1 MPPANNGEDRY
12 GGPYNGMHMQAGMV
26 PPPLMPLRPMGPSPA
41 EMSASLRHQA
51 QATQYLTPPPSAVF
65 GTHSMGMPGMFG
77 PRMPQMIMGRGAG
90 ARQSAIHEQNETL
103 GYAQAGAGML
113 GRLGG
118 LGVAGLLGGPLGMM
132 AYEGLGMGQGMQGLA
147 SSVFNPVVA
156 SRQSALGIQ
165 NMSTGI
171 ITGGPNL
178 SATGQGFSATAS
190 QQVAQGLSGMANSS
204 QFRRDTGG
212 AFNRADLDRIT
223 RLSGEL
229 GMLDQAQSA
238 DKMVSE
244 VRKVS
249 KALSAFMKIAEEPDV
264 QRAMKQMAQ
273 FKGMGFSMPEVP
285 LAASNA
291 RTFARMAGVS
301 TDEMMQ
307 RGAQGAALGQQFG
320 VSGATGFNAG
330 IGGAGLARQAATG
343 MSARQLAMA
352 GGEEGIANTL
362 TAGALNAAT
371 MDAYLPAAVRRQ
383 NGRLTVD
390 MSALREMMTSS
401 SMTPADIARRG
412 TQNIQALGGRSAV
425 DELITRRR
433 ELQDEV
439 ASSMSPEQLALM
451 PLMRA
456 RQAQRQIG
464 GSLSAALMTVPGMD
478 EQSARTYAQMAANP
492 DFARNIRQQMATS
505 ATERAVA
512 RREIAESRDSIGGRV
527 DRAVMARIEGSGLV
541 RGARGLVNR
550 ATDYLADEQDRD
562 EALSMQG
569 DGPGR
574 VIRADRLG
582 SDVTRASMAERAR
595 RGDPSL
601 YTGAQGVLVAARA
614 RTQMEDRVA
623 GALHGNILARNFRG
637 PMGWGLTRAARGGDN
652 ARDVIMRGAG
662 TRNRIEEFFGNG
674 PSAEAVRQMGEQQ
687 VDAGNILAD
696 QGGSDEERRARR
708 DNATA
713 GVGTRGAADD
723 RIRAAAARAI
733 QGYVSGLRNGPAGAI
748 SGDAAGA
755 GMRSAVGATLRAQGF
770 SEAQVQAATSSFA
783 FMNNAGQD
791 ARRMAG
797 AGDEATYDA
806 IVSQGQQA
814 QAAFVGQS
822 ADSLRAIANEAR
834 TNAVTSIA
842 GKDSGLTTAEQRG
855 LVGLTS
861 GHDTEADLRRK
872 LLAAVLMERSG
883 DPATAQRGAERI
895 AQLRREAQQSG
906 KGEDYE
912 RAKSAVD
919 AEIGAMNPETRQRLA
934 QQYSGKT
941 VAEAETRIS
950 RAQDNANRAEDA
962 GFQEGLNRSL
972 GQRAGD
978 LYTSAGGGA
987 RGVEALRRNPSEV
1000 SSRRIRDMLT
1010 DGTSTDTAIAD
1021 AINAQ
1026 AAGSAPGGEGPSATG
1041 AGENAEDVEARQ
1053 TTEEMLASLAEGIE
1067 DFPGAVGRLDTASR
1081 RLEQVAEHLAAGANL
1096 AHVGDVGAGAAPGA
1110 SGLGTGVGAFMARAF
1125 FLGQGYL

>member
-51 QATQYLTPPPSAVF
+51 MATQYLTPPPSAVF
-65 GTHSMGMPGMFG
+65 GTHSMSMPGMFG

-301 TDEMMQ
+301 IDEMMQ

-390 MSALREMMTSS
+390 MSAMREMMTSS

-412 TQNIQALGGRSAV
+412 AQNIQALGGRGAV

-451 PLMRA
+451 PLMHA
-456 RQAQRQIG
+456 RQIQRQTG
-464 GSLSAALMTVPGMD
+464 GSLSAALMTSGMG
-478 EQSARTYAQMAANP
+478 EQQARTYAQMAANP
-492 DFARNIRQQMATS
+492 DFARNIRQQMATA

-550 ATDYLADEQDRD
+550 ATDHLADEQDRD

-582 SDVTRASMAERAR
+582 SEVTRASMAERVR
-595 RGDPSL
+595 TDSVGINRS
-601 YTGAQGVLVAARA
+601 AQGALIAARA
-614 RTQMEDRVA
+614 GAQMEDRVA
-623 GALHGNILARNFRG
+623 DALHGNIIGRNFHG

-662 TRNRIEEFFGNG
+662 TANRIEEFFGGG
-674 PSAEAVRQMGEQQ
+674 PSAAAVRRLGEQQ
-687 VDAGNILAD
+687 IDAGDILAD
-696 QGGSDEERRARR
+696 RGGSDEERTARR
-708 DNATA
+708 QSATQGL
-713 GVGTRGAADD
+713 GVSGGADA
-723 RIRAAAARAI
+723 RIRAAASQAI
-733 QGYVSGLRNGPAGAI
+733 AGYVRGLRTGPGGAI
-748 SGDAAGA
+748 SGSATGA
-755 GMRSAVGATLRAQGF
+755 GMRAAVASQLRQQGF
-770 SEAQVQAATSSFA
+770 SEAQVTAATSSA
-783 FMNNAGQD
+783 DFMNNAGQD
-791 ARRMAG
+791 ARRTARG
-797 AGDEATYDA
+797 GEEATYDA

-814 QAAFVGQS
+814 QAAFTGQS
-822 ADSLRAIANEAR
+822 ADQLRAIGNSAR
-834 TNAVTSIA
+834 ESAIRSIA
-842 GKDSGLTTAEQRG
+842 GEDSGLSVSEQRG
-855 LVGLTS
+855 LISLTA
-861 GHDTEADLRRK
+861 GHDTGADLRRK
-872 LLAAVLMERSG
+872 ILAAVLMEKSG
-883 DPATAQRGAERI
+883 DPATVNRGQQRLT
-895 AQLRREAQQSG
+895 QLEQEAARAGQSG
-906 KGEDYE
+906 EFN
-912 RAKSAVD
+912 RAKAAVD
-919 AEIGAMNPETRQRLA
+919 GQIGAMNSETRDRLTA
-934 QQYSGKT
+934 QYSGTT
-941 VAEAETRIS
+941 VAEAETRIA
-950 RAQDNANRAEDA
+950 RAKDGADTAEGAGLAEGRQRAI
-962 GFQEGLNRSL
+962 
-972 GQRAGD
+972 GQRNAD
-978 LYTSAGGGA
+978 VYTAAGGGT
-987 RGVEALRRNPSEV
+987 RGVEALRAN
-1000 SSRRIRDMLT
+1000 SRDITNRKVREMFT
-1010 DGTSTDTAIAD
+1010 DGSSAEAIAAEID
-1021 AINAQ
+1021 RQ
-1026 AAGSAPGGEGPSATG
+1026 AAGSAPGGEGPGAVG

-1067 DFPGAVGRLDTASR
+1067 DFPDAVGRLDTASR

-1110 SGLGTGVGAFMARAF
+1110 SGLGTGVGAFMARTF
-1125 FLGQGYL
+1125 FLGQGNL

>member
-51 QATQYLTPPPSAVF
+51 QATQYLTPPPSAIF

-301 TDEMMQ
+301 IDEMMQ
-307 RGAQGAALGQQFG
+307 RGAQGAALGQQYG

-390 MSALREMMTSS
+390 MSAMREMMTSS

-582 SDVTRASMAERAR
+582 SDVTRASLAERVR
-595 RGDPSL
+595 SGDSTL
-601 YTGAQGVLVAARA
+601 HSSAAGVLRVAQARA
-614 RTQMEDRVA
+614 AMEDRVA
-623 GALHGNILARNFRG
+623 GALHGNILARNFHG

-662 TRNRIEEFFGNG
+662 THNRINEFFGEG
-674 PSAEAVRQMGEQQ
+674 PSADAVRQMGEQQ
-687 VDAGNILAD
+687 IDAGNILAD
-696 QGGSDEERRARR
+696 LGGSDEERRARR
-708 DNATA
+708 QTATR
-713 GVGTRGAADD
+713 GIGTRGASDD
-723 RIRAAAARAI
+723 R
-733 QGYVSGLRNGPAGAI
+733 LRSVAAGAI
-748 SGDAAGA
+748 QSYVTGLRGPNGVSGGA
-755 GMRSAVGATLRAQGF
+755 TGVGMRAAVGAAMRAQGF
-770 SEAQVQAATSSFA
+770 SEQQVQAATTSDA
-783 FMNNAGQD
+783 FMNNAGTD
-791 ARRMAG
+791 ARRG
-797 AGDEATYDA
+797 ASSRDQATYDA
-806 IVSQGQQA
+806 VVTQGQQA
-814 QAAFVGQS
+814 NAAFTGQS
-822 ADSLRAIANEAR
+822 ADALRAIANEAR

-842 GKDSGLTTAEQRG
+842 GKDSGLTVSEQRG
-855 LVGLTS
+855 LVGLVS
-861 GHDTEADLRRK
+861 GQDTQADLRRK
-872 LLAAVLMERSG
+872 LLAAMLMERSS
-883 DPATAQRGAERI
+883 DAQTRDRGRQRVS
-895 AQLRREAQQSG
+895 QLEREAQQAG
-906 KGEDYE
+906 KIEDYN
-912 RAKSAVD
+912 AAQAAV
-919 AEIGAMNPETRQRLA
+919 ETQLEAMNPETRERLA
-934 QQYSGKT
+934 NQYSGKT
-941 VAEAETRIS
+941 VAEAETRVS
-950 RAQDNANRAEDA
+950 RAQDNAETAEAA
-962 GFQEGLNRSL
+962 GFVEGTKRTL
-972 GQRAGD
+972 GERAGSV
-978 LYTSAGGGA
+978 YTAAGGGV
-987 RGVEALRRNPSEV
+987 RGVAALRRD
-1000 SSRRIRDMLT
+1000 SSDVTNRRIRDMLT
-1010 DGTSTDTAIAD
+1010 DGTSSDSAIAD

-1067 DFPGAVGRLDTASR
+1067 DFPDAVGRLDTASR

-1110 SGLGTGVGAFMARAF
+1110 SGLGTGIGAFMTRAF
-1125 FLGQGYL
+1125 FLGQGNL